1 MERPDDRV
9 RNAPDRP
16 IRCKLRDDA
25 RQTGGCRDGLLA
37 YKIPTMTPT
46 RDHDTLL
53 TALRDGLGPRHV
65 VTDPADQAPYLIEA
79 RRLFTGTALAVL
91 RPGSTEEVAFAV
103 RACTQAGVAVV
114 PLGGNTGLTGGG
126 VPNGGVVLSLERMT
140 RLRAVDPVDATITVE
155 AGMILEYV
163 QAAAEEAGMLFPLS
177 YASRGSARIGGG
189 ISTNAGGIAVLA
201 YGNARDLVLGLEV
214 VLADG
219 RVWNGLKA
227 LRKDNAG
234 YDLKHL
240 FIGSEGTLG
249 IVTAAVLKLFP
260 KPRSTGVAFVG
271 LDSAQR
277 ALDLFVALRAR
288 MDRDLTAFEYLPPF
302 ALEIVLRHTAGTV
315 RPLTGSHGAY
325 ALIEVASARPD
336 ADTRAELEAALG
348 EALTDGVIED
358 AAIGSSGAQ
367 NAALW
372 RLREGVP
379 EAQTREGASIK
390 HDVSVPLSRL
400 PEFLD
405 RASQACAAALP
416 GIRPCGFGHFGDG
429 NIHFNL
435 TQPSGM
441 PPAVFLAEW
450 GRFNRIVH
458 DIVHAL
464 GGSIAAE
471 HGVGLIKRDELER
484 YADPVALD
492 LMRRLKATLDP
503 GDLLNPG
510 KVVAS
515 AHAKAGPCD

>member
-1 MERPDDRV
+1 
-9 RNAPDRP
+9 
-16 IRCKLRDDA
+16 
-25 RQTGGCRDGLLA
+25 
-37 YKIPTMTPT
+37 
-46 RDHDTLL
+46 
-53 TALRDGLGPRHV
+53 
-65 VTDPADQAPYLIEA
+65 
-79 RRLFTGTALAVL
+79 
-91 RPGSTEEVAFAV
+91 VAFAV

-114 PLGGNTGLTGGG
+114 PLGGNTGLTGAG
-126 VPNGGVVLSLERMT
+126 VPRGGVVLSLERMT
-140 RLRAVDPVDATITVE
+140 RLRSVDPVDATITVE
-155 AGMILEYV
+155 AGMILQEV
-163 QAAAEEAGMLFPLS
+163 QEAAACAGMLFPLS

-260 KPRSTGVAFVG
+260 KPRSTSVAFVG
-271 LDSAQR
+271 LESAKA
-277 ALDLFVALRAR
+277 ALDLFVVLRGR

-302 ALEIVLRHTAGTV
+302 ALEIVLRHGHGVV
-315 RPLTGSHGAY
+315 RPLAGAHGAY
-325 ALIEVASARPD
+325 ALVEVASARPD

-348 EALTDGVIED
+348 QALEDGLIAD
-358 AAIGSSGAQ
+358 ATIGASGTQ

-400 PEFLD
+400 PAFLE
-405 RASQACAAALP
+405 RASAACIAAMP
-416 GIRPCGFGHFGDG
+416 GLRPCGFGHFGDG

-435 TQPSGM
+435 TQPPGM
-441 PPAVFLAEW
+441 VAADFLGEW

-458 DIVHAL
+458 DIVHEL

-484 YADPVALD
+484 YGDPVGLD

-503 GDLLNPG
+503 QDLLNPG
-510 KVVAS
+510 KVIGVPER
-515 AHAKAGPCD
+515 GPSSQP

>member
-1 MERPDDRV
+1 
-9 RNAPDRP
+9 
-16 IRCKLRDDA
+16 
-25 RQTGGCRDGLLA
+25 
-37 YKIPTMTPT
+37 MTPT
-46 RDHDTLL
+46 ADLDTLL
-53 TALRDGLGPRHV
+53 TALRDGLGARHV
-65 VTDPADQAPYLIEA
+65 LTDPDALAPYLTES
-79 RRLFTGTALAVL
+79 RRLFTGSALAVL

-114 PLGGNTGLTGGG
+114 PLGGNTGLTGAG
-126 VPNGGVVLSLERMT
+126 VPQGGVVLSLERMN

-155 AGMILEYV
+155 AGMILQDV
-163 QAAAEEAGMLFPLS
+163 QEAAEAAGMLFPLS

-189 ISTNAGGIAVLA
+189 VSTNAGGIAVLA

-219 RVWNGLKA
+219 RVWNGLRA

-234 YDLKHL
+234 YDLKQL

-260 KPRSTGVAFVG
+260 RPRSTSVAFVG
-271 LDSAQR
+271 LDSAR
-277 ALDLFVALRAR
+277 AALDLFVFLRTR

-302 ALEIVLRHTAGTV
+302 ALEIVLRHVQGTV
-315 RPLTGSHGAY
+315 RPLEGAHGAY

-336 ADTRAELEAALG
+336 ADTGAELESALG
-348 EALTDGVIED
+348 QALEDGLIAD
-358 AAIGSSGAQ
+358 ATIGTSGAQ

-400 PEFLD
+400 PEFLE
-405 RASQACAAALP
+405 RAGAACLAEMP
-416 GIRPCGFGHFGDG
+416 GLRPCGFGHFGDG

-435 TQPSGM
+435 SQPPGM
-441 PPAVFLAEW
+441 PPAEFLAEW

-458 DIVHAL
+458 DLVHAL

-471 HGVGLIKRDELER
+471 HGVGLIKRDELAR
-484 YADPVALD
+484 YGDPVGLD
-492 LMRRLKATLDP
+492 LMRRLKAALDP
-503 GDLLNPG
+503 EDLLNPG
-510 KVVAS
+510 KVIVRTDRA
-515 AHAKAGPCD
+515 APPA